1 MTRVT
6 ATYQGR
12 VQGVG
17 FRASVMSLAG
27 FHNITGFVRNED
39 DGTVLVVAEGS
50 DNEVRRF
57 LDSISRSRLG
67 PLINKT
73 DLAFGPALGNFDCFD
88 VRFG

>member
-6 ATYQGR
+6 ASYHGR

-27 FHNITGFVRNED
+27 IHNITGFVRNEE
-39 DGTVLVVAEGS
+39 DGSVLMVAEGS

-57 LDSISRSRLG
+57 LDSIARSRLG
-67 PLINKT
+67 PLISKT